1 MRIAK
6 VRELEGS
13 SKVSFEDAA
22 EQIIRRASKTLT
34 GITGFQILRKSAQV
48 EKGKIMEYYVRM
60 NLIFELAP
68 NLESHW

>member
-6 VRELEGS
+6 IRELEGS
-13 SKVSFEDAA
+13 SMVSFEDAA

-34 GITGFQILRKSAQV
+34 GITGFQILRKSAVV
-48 EKGKIMEYYVRM
+48 EKGRIVEYFVRIG
-60 NLIFELAP
+60 LIFELAP

>member
-13 SKVSFEDAA
+13 STVSFEDAA

-34 GITGFQILRKSAQV
+34 GITGFQILRKSAKV
-48 EKGKIMEYYVRM
+48 ESGKVSEYFVRI

>member
-22 EQIIRRASKTLT
+22 EQIIRRAAKTLT

-48 EKGKIMEYYVRM
+48 EKGKITEYFVRM